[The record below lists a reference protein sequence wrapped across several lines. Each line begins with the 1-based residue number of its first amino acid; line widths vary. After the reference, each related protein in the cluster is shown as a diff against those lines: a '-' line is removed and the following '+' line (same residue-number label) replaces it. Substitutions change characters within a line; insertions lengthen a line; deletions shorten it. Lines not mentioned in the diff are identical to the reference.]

1 MLKSNGNL
9 SLVSGSIYFLALYLI
24 VHLGKIT
31 INGKSAAVNA
41 DFARQAIFLSQQLDC
56 SEKYVAGALH
66 HVMSENPN
74 IGPVQCMELTV
85 SAFHQQRRDLVDSL
99 RFLLEATEASEL
111 PETSIVYRR
120 LGTFVKA
127 DLLLGP
133 RSGVSEP
140 TMARKVFKE
149 IEQLDILIGKADAAR
164 KNAGS
169 NTVVPSGQGEHGLFA
184 NRQL

>member
-1 MLKSNGNL
+1 
-9 SLVSGSIYFLALYLI
+9 VF
-24 VHLGKIT
+24 HRFLGKIT
-31 INGKSAAVNA
+31 VNGKSAAVNK
-41 DFARQAIFLSQQLDC
+41 DFASQAIFLSQELDC
-56 SEKYVAGALH
+56 SERYVAGVLH

-85 SAFHQQRRDLVDSL
+85 ATFHQRRRDLVDSL

-111 PETSIVYRR
+111 PDAPTVYQR

-127 DLLLGP
+127 ELLFGP
-133 RSGVSEP
+133 RSGASEP

-149 IEQLDILIGKADAAR
+149 IEQLDDLIGKADAAR

-169 NTVVPSGQGEHGLFA
+169 NTVVPSGQGE
-184 NRQL
+184 Q

>member
-1 MLKSNGNL
+1 MHKSNGNL
-9 SLVSGSIYFLALYLI
+9 SLVGSFMCLLALCFI
-24 VHLGKIT
+24 GFLGKIT

-56 SEKYVAGALH
+56 SEKYVAGVLH
-66 HVMSENPN
+66 HVMSENTN

-85 SAFHQQRRDLVDSL
+85 ATFHQERRDLVDSL
-99 RFLLEATEASEL
+99 RFLFEATEASEL
-111 PETSIVYRR
+111 PDASIVYQR

-127 DLLLGP
+127 ELLLGP

-140 TMARKVFKE
+140 TMARKVFKA
-149 IEQLDILIGKADAAR
+149 IEQLDALIGKADAAR

-169 NTVVPSGQGEHGLFA
+169 NTVVPSGQGEH
-184 NRQL
+184 